1 MKQTDHAKAG
11 AKPDSVHLAPREA
24 EILGLL
30 AEGKPS
36 KVIAYDLSLSP
47 ETVRYYIKRIYRA
60 LGVNNRAQAVAS
72 ALRDPRLTSQGKPT
86 TAEDLPVLKPIEFVG
101 RETELAD
108 ILRATDAHRLVTAT
122 GIGGNGKTT
131 LARAAYEAIRAQRP
145 SAWVSLKGVSA
156 DDLVHRLSEAAGI
169 ELRQTGE
176 SGWKEFCTKIAGS
189 DLFLVLDN
197 FEHLVEKRRHLSEI
211 LSCAPV
217 LNILAT
223 SRIPIS
229 LEEELVYPVRGLSL
243 TDKGKAGPSKAADL
257 FLQHLSTQQLDTGF
271 DMDEH
276 GTIHEIC
283 ARLGGSPLAI
293 KLAASWGDVLKPKQI
308 MQALEENG
316 SLLVGPIETARQE
329 GVRDILKATI
339 ALRNEAEQRELQRL
353 ACFSGTFS
361 LDIARQ
367 VAGSDAR
374 SLATFV
380 RSALV
385 QTVSSSNDVFA
396 LHPLVA
402 ELLTVE
408 LQASDQAEAI
418 AKSHAQFFLNRLIV
432 MGQSL
437 SELGTGG
444 SEGLADASVED
455 VKRAWLWACEQKDFT
470 RLEPAFDP
478 FAAWMVWSKRGVEA
492 IALFDAALRGI
503 SAVPDPT
510 ERRRIE
516 LELRLAYGVVLM
528 SCKGQAAVEN
538 GENFMAALALSDP
551 DQAPIQRHRA
561 LFGLSRYEM
570 MREQYQASRAHAVE
584 CFELAHKIESKSAL
598 IEAGTLLGGIDV
610 FCGRTEEAKNP
621 LMQAANT
628 YSLTDSLPLRTR
640 FGQDIGVLANSYLS
654 WVDWQL
660 GQEAAALRTLRKA
673 KRIAE
678 ELDDPI
684 AVAWYCTY
692 ASALHLL
699 RLDFEQSLSL
709 SEQGRAIARDFDLTL
724 LRVSL
729 EGQIGWSRAMV
740 GDVQAGRDFFHD
752 TLRERKR
759 LGMRSADN
767 WVALGVAMV
776 DHRAG
781 NHDLALDTID
791 ERVDLSAATG
801 STWMISELTR
811 IKGDILRDQGNL
823 QGAASAYRRALDIS
837 DADKTLAFSTRSLL
851 ALGTLAIETGEFD
864 PVRPQI
870 EQRLRQD
877 LETVD
882 TKEIVK
888 LHSLIS

>member
-1 MKQTDHAKAG
+1 M
-11 AKPDSVHLAPREA
+11 
-24 EILGLL
+24 
-30 AEGKPS
+30 
-36 KVIAYDLSLSP
+36 
-47 ETVRYYIKRIYRA
+47 
-60 LGVNNRAQAVAS
+60 
-72 ALRDPRLTSQGKPT
+72 
-86 TAEDLPVLKPIEFVG
+86 
-101 RETELAD
+101 
-108 ILRATDAHRLVTAT
+108 
-122 GIGGNGKTT
+122 
-131 LARAAYEAIRAQRP
+131 
-145 SAWVSLKGVSA
+145 
-156 DDLVHRLSEAAGI
+156 
-169 ELRQTGE
+169 
-176 SGWKEFCTKIAGS
+176 
-189 DLFLVLDN
+189 
-197 FEHLVEKRRHLSEI
+197 
-211 LSCAPV
+211 
-217 LNILAT
+217 
-223 SRIPIS
+223 
-229 LEEELVYPVRGLSL
+229 
-243 TDKGKAGPSKAADL
+243 
-257 FLQHLSTQQLDTGF
+257 
-271 DMDEH
+271 
-276 GTIHEIC
+276 
-283 ARLGGSPLAI
+283 
-293 KLAASWGDVLKPKQI
+293 
-308 MQALEENG
+308 
-316 SLLVGPIETARQE
+316 
-329 GVRDILKATI
+329 
-339 ALRNEAEQRELQRL
+339 
-353 ACFSGTFS
+353 
-361 LDIARQ
+361 
-367 VAGSDAR
+367 
-374 SLATFV
+374 
-380 RSALV
+380 
-385 QTVSSSNDVFA
+385 
-396 LHPLVA
+396 
-402 ELLTVE
+402 
-408 LQASDQAEAI
+408 
-418 AKSHAQFFLNRLIV
+418 
-432 MGQSL
+432 
-437 SELGTGG
+437 
-444 SEGLADASVED
+444 
-455 VKRAWLWACEQKDFT
+455 
-470 RLEPAFDP
+470 
-478 FAAWMVWSKRGVEA
+478 
-492 IALFDAALRGI
+492 
-503 SAVPDPT
+503 PDPS

-640 FGQDIGVLANSYLS
+640 FGQDMGVLANSYLS

-692 ASALHLL
+692 ASALYLL

-740 GDVQAGRDFFHD
+740 GDVQAGRDFFHE

-823 QGAASAYRRALDIS
+823 QGAASAYRRAWDIS
-837 DADKTLAFSTRSLL
+837 DADNTLAFSTRALL